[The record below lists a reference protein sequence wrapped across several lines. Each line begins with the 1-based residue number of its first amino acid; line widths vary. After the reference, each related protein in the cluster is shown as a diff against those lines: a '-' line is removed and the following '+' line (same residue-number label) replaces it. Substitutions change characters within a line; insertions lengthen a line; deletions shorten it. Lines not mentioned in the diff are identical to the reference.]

1 MRRNMTNKDDEGTDV
16 LCIGRIILDIFFD
29 PLCQKDKAGNFLMTT
44 GADFFIGGAAGNTAY
59 ILKRIGSGPTLA
71 GLVGTDIFGE
81 LLIDRLKKQ
90 DLYNPYVKKFDGHT
104 TTSFITTNEDG
115 EPKFIQLEGVSRYIT
130 PSTVDLKRAR
140 KFKFIH
146 IGGIFSLPGFDN
158 GAVKSI
164 IDFARENKIKT
175 SADTTRNISNPGL
188 IKNYE
193 GLDILFTNYEEAS
206 AIANT
211 GDIESVINFFKNH
224 SGFGTTVIKMG
235 AEGCV
240 VISRERYNFYIG
252 FKIEPIDRC
261 GAGDAFVAGFLHG
274 LLGNWNEKKTAAFAN
289 ACGAFNCLVKGATN
303 EAVTKDAILSRF
315 SIKES

>member
-1 MRRNMTNKDDEGTDV
+1 MTNRDDGGIDV
-16 LCIGRIILDIFFD
+16 LCIGRIILDIFFA
-29 PLCQKDKAGNFLMTT
+29 PLSRKDKVGNFLMTE

-59 ILKRIGSGPTLA
+59 ILKRVGSNPTLA

-81 LLIDRLKKQ
+81 LLIERLKQQ
-90 DLYNPYVKKFDGHT
+90 DLYNPNIKKFDGHT

-115 EPKFIQLEGVSRYIT
+115 EPRFIQLEGVSRSMV
-130 PSTVDLKRAR
+130 PSIVDLEMAK
-140 KFKFIH
+140 KCKFIH

-164 IDFARENKIKT
+164 IDFARENKIKI

-188 IKNYE
+188 IKNYG
-193 GLDILFTNYEEAS
+193 GLDVLFTNYEEAS

-211 GDIESVINFFKNH
+211 GDMESIINFFKAL
-224 SGFGTTVIKMG
+224 SGIDTTVIKMG

-240 VISRERYNFYIG
+240 VISRERHNFYSG

-274 LLGNWNEKKTAAFAN
+274 LLGNWGEKKTAAFAN

-303 EAVTKDAILSRF
+303 EAVTKDAIFSRF
-315 SIKES
+315 NIKES